1 LPDIINLHYVFCN
14 IYTIFVF
21 EISHAMKKIAMFL
34 MIHCV
39 IMILCLP
46 IRAQNNASKPEGKQK
61 INTGQAIDQTTSF
74 SVNGEQKVIP
84 LPAPQTDGGMPLMK
98 ALKNRQTNR
107 EFGEGKI
114 SQQVLSN
121 LLWAACGINRP
132 EAKKRTAPSA
142 MNYQEV
148 DVYVITAEGVCIYD
162 AEKHALIEISKEDI
176 RSSTG
181 TQPFVAT
188 APLDLV
194 LVADYSKMA
203 RSDEKNREILGM
215 ADAAYISENIYLF
228 CASGGLNTGVRAS
241 IDKEACAKA
250 LQLKENQHIMLGHSV
265 GYPKE
270 K

>member
-1 LPDIINLHYVFCN
+1 
-14 IYTIFVF
+14 
-21 EISHAMKKIAMFL
+21 
-34 MIHCV
+34 
-39 IMILCLP
+39 
-46 IRAQNNASKPEGKQK
+46 
-61 INTGQAIDQTTSF
+61 
-74 SVNGEQKVIP
+74 
-84 LPAPQTDGGMPLMK
+84 
-98 ALKNRQTNR
+98 
-107 EFGEGKI
+107 
-114 SQQVLSN
+114 
-121 LLWAACGINRP
+121 
-132 EAKKRTAPSA
+132 

-162 AEKHALIEISKEDI
+162 AEKHALIEISKDDI